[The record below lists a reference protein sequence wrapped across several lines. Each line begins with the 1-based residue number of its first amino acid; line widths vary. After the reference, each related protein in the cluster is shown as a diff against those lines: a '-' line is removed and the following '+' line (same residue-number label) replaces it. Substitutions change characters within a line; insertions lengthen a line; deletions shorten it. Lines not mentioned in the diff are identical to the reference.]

1 MYKFKKNI
9 PNIITISRIIS
20 LVLGFIFFIKDN
32 IVVSLIL
39 YIYGAVS
46 DMIDG
51 YLARKLDAYSKMG
64 QYLDAISDKLY
75 FLSLIIILLLN
86 KNYLIIIPFIME
98 IIISVINYLT
108 IRKYKTVFTER
119 VGKHKTTLLMLTLIL
134 GVLTIKINN
143 LKYMYILFLLLTTYF
158 HIQTIIAYINQLNNK
173 SNKIVLDLKDKKIQE
188 KIIILSK
195 EFIQFIIK
203 PIKIIK

>member
-203 PIKIIK
+203 PVKIIK

>member
-20 LVLGFIFFIKDN
+20 LILGFIFFIKDN

-86 KNYLIIIPFIME
+86 KNYLIIIPLIME

-158 HIQTIIAYINQLNNK
+158 HIQTIIAYINLLNNK

-203 PIKIIK
+203 PVKIIK

>member
-64 QYLDAISDKLY
+64 QYLDAISDKVY

-203 PIKIIK
+203 PVKIIK